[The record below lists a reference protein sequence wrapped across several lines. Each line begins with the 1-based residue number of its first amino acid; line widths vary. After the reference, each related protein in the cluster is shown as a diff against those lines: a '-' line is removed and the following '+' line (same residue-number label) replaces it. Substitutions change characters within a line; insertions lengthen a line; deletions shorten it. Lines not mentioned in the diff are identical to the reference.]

1 MTTLGLYVPGS
12 SWLHRVPAG
21 PKLLGLLLAVTGV
34 VLTTSPI
41 PVAAEVLVSAALYPT
56 ARVPLSILGRH
67 VRTLLP
73 FLVVIVVFQVLTA
86 GWARAVVL
94 AGGLL
99 AAVLLAGLVTVTTRV
114 SEMLALFEKLAR
126 PLDRIGV
133 SSRRVALVLAL
144 TMRCVPLVASA
155 FQDCRDAYR
164 ARGLGRGSWRLV
176 VPLIVRLVRDAEA
189 LGDAITARGLDH

>member
-34 VLTTSPI
+34 LLTTAPVG
-41 PVAAEVLVSAALYPT
+41 VAAEVLVSATLYPL
-56 ARVPLSILGRH
+56 ARVPLSVLGRH
-67 VRTLLP
+67 VRALAP
-73 FLVVIVVFQVLTA
+73 FLLVIVVFQVLTA

-114 SEMLALFEKLAR
+114 SAMLTLFEKLAR
-126 PLDRIGV
+126 PLEKVGV

-144 TMRCVPLVASA
+144 TMRCVPLVAA
-155 FQDCRDAYR
+155 ALQECRDAYR

-176 VPLIVRLVRDAEA
+176 VPLIVRLIRDAEA
-189 LGDAITARGLDH
+189 LGDAITARGLDY

>member
-1 MTTLGLYVPGS
+1 MNTLGLYVPGS
-12 SWLHRVPAG
+12 SWPHRLPAG

-34 VLTTSPI
+34 LLTSAPAL
-41 PVAAEVLVSAALYPT
+41 VVAEVVLSAGLYPVT
-56 ARVPLSILGRH
+56 RVPWRVLGRH
-67 VRTLLP
+67 VRALLP
-73 FLVVIVVFQVLTA
+73 FLLVIVIFQLVTA
-86 GWARAVVL
+86 EWQRAVVL

-99 AAVLLAGLVTVTTRV
+99 AAVLLAGLVTVTTKV
-114 SEMLALFEKLAR
+114 SAMLALFERLAR
-126 PLDRIGV
+126 PLDQVGV

-155 FQDCRDAYR
+155 FQECRDAYR

-189 LGDAITARGLDH
+189 LGDAITARGLDL